1 LADAS
6 FMNPVSR
13 CVRARIAKCMLL
25 SASLLWFTLPA
36 RSDSVPSDK
45 ASGDVSDLTLEQL
58 MNITVE
64 GAALHPQTLQDAPAS
79 VTIITSE
86 DIRTYGYRTLGEA
99 LASAR
104 GFYVDNNRTY
114 QTVGVRGFNLPGDYS
129 SRILVTVNGHNMA
142 DNVLNFMLFFGED
155 FPIEMNL
162 VKRIEIIRGPSS
174 ALYGSNGVFATINI
188 ITKTPDEAAE
198 PKLITDVGS
207 FGAKKAQ
214 LSGTVPIGNSAKAL
228 FSASVFNNSGE
239 SPLYF
244 PEFNTPQ
251 TNYGQA
257 VRVDNE
263 RGYHFFANLIWHN
276 WNITATFSDRYK
288 IQPISWG
295 PTVFGDRGTHTNDI
309 RNYAEAAYS
318 RDVQGGALRW
328 RVYYDAYRLRSRF
341 DYPLVPADPSA
352 GIEENSQNITGDWVG
367 TQLTYRFDLPH
378 LGTMTAGAE
387 AKVDLR
393 ARLNDFDISPTTAV
407 FQDINPVDKSFALFA
422 QDERKLSDHW
432 KLNLGVRLDVSHL
445 LQNFVAPRAALIYQP
460 SSAWTYK
467 LLYGRGFLNPSIFAL
482 YFDDGG
488 RSGLANPAARAEQTD
503 TFELDV
509 EHRIGKRLNLIA
521 AGYRYNLT
529 NFLEGVPADNGLIQY
544 QNVGKV
550 HASGIEIELNG
561 RLTTWLESS
570 VSYAFQKSRDDSDRG
585 KLENSPSHLGK
596 FRIATPL
603 GRKFDLSS
611 SMQYSSSRGT
621 LAGATAGPV
630 YLADLTITSRRL
642 VPNLDVQFGIRNAF
656 NRNYSDPIALNPQVD
671 TMQQPGRS
679 IFLELI
685 AHAPR

>member
-1 LADAS
+1 
-6 FMNPVSR
+6 
-13 CVRARIAKCMLL
+13 
-25 SASLLWFTLPA
+25 
-36 RSDSVPSDK
+36 
-45 ASGDVSDLTLEQL
+45 

-79 VTIITSE
+79 VTIITAE
-86 DIRTYGYRTLGEA
+86 DIRTCSYRTLGEA

-104 GFYVDNNRTY
+104 GFYLSNNRTY
-114 QTVGVRGFNLPGDYS
+114 ETVGVRGFNLPGDYS

-155 FPIEMNL
+155 FPIEMSM

-188 ITKTPDEAAE
+188 VTKTPDEAGE

-214 LSGTVPIGNSAKAL
+214 LSGMLPIGQSAKAL

-244 PEFNTPQ
+244 PQFNSSQ

-263 RGYHFFANLIWHN
+263 KGYHFFANLVWHN
-276 WNITATFSDRYK
+276 WNITAAFSERYK
-288 IQPISWG
+288 IQPVSWG
-295 PTVFGDRGTHTNDI
+295 PTAFGDRGTYTNDI
-309 RNYAEAAYS
+309 RNYAEAVYA
-318 RDVQGGALRW
+318 RDLHGGTLRW
-328 RVYYDAYRLRSRF
+328 RVYYDAYRLRARF
-341 DYPLVPADPSA
+341 DYPLVFDDPSA
-352 GIEENSQNITGDWVG
+352 GVEDNRQNISGDWVG

-387 AKVDLR
+387 AKIDLR
-393 ARLNDFDISPTTAV
+393 ARLNDFDLSPTPVV
-407 FQDINPVDKSFALFA
+407 FQNVNHLDRASAVFA
-422 QDERKLSDHW
+422 QDERKLSEHW
-432 KLNLGVRLDVSHL
+432 KLNLGLRVDVSHL

-460 SSAWTYK
+460 SSQWTYK
-467 LLYGRGFLNPSIFAL
+467 LLYGRGFLNPSLFAL

-488 RSGLANPAARAEQTD
+488 RSGLPNPAARAEQTD

-509 EHRIGKRLNLIA
+509 ERRIGKRLNLIA
-521 AGYRYNLT
+521 AGYRYELT
-529 NFLEGVPADNGLIQY
+529 NFLEGVPAENGLIQY
-544 QNVGKV
+544 LNVGKV
-550 HASGIEIELNG
+550 HASGIEVELNG
-561 RLTTWLESS
+561 RPTAWLESS
-570 VSYAFQKSRDDSDRG
+570 VSYAFQKTKDDSDG
-585 KLENSPSHLGK
+585 GNLENSPSHLGK
-596 FRIATPL
+596 FRIATPV

-611 SMQYSSSRGT
+611 SMQYYSSRGT
-621 LAGATAGPV
+621 LAGATVRPV

-642 VPNLDVQFGIRNAF
+642 LPNFDVQLGIRNAF

-671 TMQQPGRS
+671 TIQQPGRS
-679 IFLELI
+679 IFMQVT
-685 AHAPR
+685 AHVAR